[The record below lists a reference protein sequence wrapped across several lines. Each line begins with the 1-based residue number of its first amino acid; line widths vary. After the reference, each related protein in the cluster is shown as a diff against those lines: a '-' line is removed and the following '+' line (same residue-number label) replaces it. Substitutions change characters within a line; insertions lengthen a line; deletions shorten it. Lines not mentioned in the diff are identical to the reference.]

1 MAKSGRMN
9 CIHCG
14 IGVRATLNMNGT
26 RLLSSV
32 FYKGHTNKIDGKKV
46 KCPNTTVRYGD
57 KYFPQWAYRL
67 LADLPLGE

>member
-1 MAKSGRMN
+1 
-9 CIHCG
+9 
-14 IGVRATLNMNGT
+14 MNGT